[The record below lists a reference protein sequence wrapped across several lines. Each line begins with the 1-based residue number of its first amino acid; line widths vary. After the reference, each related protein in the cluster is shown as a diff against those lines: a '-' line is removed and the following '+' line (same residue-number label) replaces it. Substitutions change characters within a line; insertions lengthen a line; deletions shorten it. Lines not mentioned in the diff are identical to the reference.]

1 MKDRIKKLRKSI
13 PEHGKTQETFA
24 EFLGIPKQN
33 LSSYETG
40 RRTPSGGVIKLI
52 CEKCNVNEEWLENGI
67 GPMFKEIPNK
77 LSYYLGQI
85 EGGDDEFIKD
95 LVEVYMELDQSS
107 KDALKK
113 IAMNMAKKIN
123 EKEQT

>member
-13 PEHGKTQETFA
+13 PEHGKTQESFA
-24 EFLGIPKQN
+24 KFLGIPKQN

-40 RRTPSGGVIKLI
+40 RRTPSDGVVKLI
-52 CEKCNVNEEWLENGI
+52 CEKCNVNEEWMENGI

-95 LVEVYMELDQSS
+95 LVEVYMELDPDS
-107 KDALKK
+107 KKALKK
-113 IAMNMAKKIN
+113 IATNMAKKIS
-123 EKEQT
+123 EREQT